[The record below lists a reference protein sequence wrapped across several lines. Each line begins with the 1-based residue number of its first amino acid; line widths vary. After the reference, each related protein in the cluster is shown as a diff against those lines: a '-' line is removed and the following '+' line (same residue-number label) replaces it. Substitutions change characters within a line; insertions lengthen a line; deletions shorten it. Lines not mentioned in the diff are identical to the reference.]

1 MQLKYLSRAYVG
13 IVGFQRAAESG
24 GLLDAAHIADVEQ
37 REVMVAAGV
46 DASDATEG
54 DLRIEAPCGSDSGLE
69 VDLYTSSGVLPTWI
83 HIARSHRAARLNAK
97 TITRNTHI

>member
-1 MQLKYLSRAYVG
+1 MQLQYLSRAYVG

-37 REVMVAAGV
+37 REMMVAAGV

-54 DLRIEAPCGSDSGLE
+54 DLRIAAPC
-69 VDLYTSSGVLPTWI
+69 
-83 HIARSHRAARLNAK
+83 RKRLGY
-97 TITRNTHI
+97 